1 MVDIVANMLNN
12 RGSSNSN
19 WGSVGNSNWGSV
31 SNSNWGSSSISGNSG
46 SSMGN
51 SGNSRGGS
59 SISGNSRGSM
69 GNSSDSRGSN
79 SMSSSIDSSYKT
91 MSKKTMTIGTGNESS
106 ISFSNRG
113 SKATGNNSGQKASS
127 FTEFPALIGLF

>member
-1 MVDIVANMLNN
+1 MVDIVANMLDN

-19 WGSVGNSNWGSV
+19 WGSVGNSNWGS
-31 SNSNWGSSSISGNSG
+31 SSISGNSG
-46 SSMGN
+46 ISMGN

-79 SMSSSIDSSYKT
+79 SMSSSIDFSYKT
-91 MSKKTMTIGTGNESS
+91 MSKKTMTIGTGNETSIS

-113 SKATGNNSGQKASS
+113 SKATGNNSGENNKALHLVL
-127 FTEFPALIGLF
+127 E

>member
-1 MVDIVANMLNN
+1 MVDLMVDIVANMLDN

-19 WGSVGNSNWGSV
+19 WSCVG
-31 SNSNWGSSSISGNSG
+31 NSNWGSSSISGNSG
-46 SSMGN
+46 SSMSN
-51 SGNSRGGS
+51 SGNSRGSS

-79 SMSSSIDSSYKT
+79 SMSSSIDSSYKA
-91 MSKKTMTIGTGNESS
+91 MSKETMTIGAGNETS

-113 SKATGNNSGQKASS
+113 SKATGNNSGENNKA
-127 FTEFPALIGLF
+127 LHL

>member
-1 MVDIVANMLNN
+1 MVDIVANMLDN

-19 WGSVGNSNWGSV
+19 WGSVGNSNWGS
-31 SNSNWGSSSISGNSG
+31 
-46 SSMGN
+46 MGN

-59 SISGNSRGSM
+59 SISGNCRGGM

-91 MSKKTMTIGTGNESS
+91 MSKKTMTIGTGNEASIS

-113 SKATGNNSGQKASS
+113 SKATGNNSGENNKTLHLVLEYRLHS
-127 FTEFPALIGLF
+127 PC